1 MSWTF
6 NYTPANAVTVIST
19 YAPTLVTPAD
29 VKYEFYEQIDRVLS
43 SVPHCHK
50 LLLMGDFNVR
60 VGRDSDV
67 WGKVLGGTV

>member
-6 NYTPANAVTVIST
+6 NYTPANAVTVISA

-29 VKYEFYEQIDRVLS
+29 VKNEFYEQIDRVLS
-43 SVPHCHK
+43 SVPHRHK
-50 LLLMGDFNVR
+50 LLLMGDFNAR